1 MNLLLF
7 PDDARPLAL
16 GAAVRALRSV
26 CDGAHDRDDVGF
38 NQADARLGHRLG
50 SIPEDQWSPRQR
62 WALYRTLAKYR
73 GQLERLGVPYDRL
86 EVPARPAREDVPD
99 RSIFLREDGA
109 FGLTYEYGL
118 DLGVSWV
125 ELRPVWVREVRHH
138 RALPTK
144 RGAKALRGLVDR
156 LHFEISAEALQL
168 VEHLEAEVA
177 TEGAGKIQVHP
188 AHGFALLFEYDAM
201 LNDAVKRIPG
211 ARFRKEETGPG
222 GVWTVPAER
231 AAVEALLAFASAKGF
246 VWDEIALAAAR
257 ALVKAATGLL
267 EASKAAAA
275 DLEVPGL
282 GGTLR
287 PFQRAGVAYI
297 LHAFGVDP
305 PARPGG
311 VFVCDEPGLGK
322 TIEAL
327 ATAQAL
333 QARPTLVVCPASAKL
348 NWVRETV
355 IWLPGWR
362 VSWLNGGTA
371 EAFPV
376 RVPGRGTVYV
386 RANDLQADVVVI
398 NFDLLKKWE
407 AQLLEIPWKLLVC
420 DESHNCKNPKAIR
433 TQAVQRLAD
442 KGVRWRLAMSGTP
455 LLNRPEELIAPL
467 RMLGRLDA
475 FGGWSGFARR
485 FCRATMTRFGW
496 DLKGAAN
503 LEELNE
509 RLRQLCYLRRT
520 KADVLG
526 ELPAKIYAVVPVELS
541 NLAEYRR
548 AEADIIAWI
557 RSRAAQDAA
566 FLESLRGLGEEAR
579 RAAMKRHSEDA
590 AERAARAEMLVRI
603 GALKRIAAAGKLTGA
618 VAWVQDFLSSGRKL
632 VVFAHH
638 QEIQRALYQ
647 AVPSSRPAHLF
658 GDDSALVRD
667 TEIRRFQTDP
677 KCRVFVASLRAGR
690 EAITLHAASDVV
702 FLEQGWTP
710 AEHRQAE
717 DRLHRIGQT
726 DSVTCYYL
734 LASGTIDEDIRELIE
749 AKRHVVDTATEGE
762 GGGGADSI
770 LGELAARLLKKGGA

>member
-26 CDGAHDRDDVGF
+26 CDGAHARDDVGF
-38 NQADARLGHRLG
+38 NQADASLGHRLA

-177 TEGAGKIQVHP
+177 TDGAGKIQVHP

-222 GVWTVPAER
+222 GVWTVPVER
-231 AAVEALLAFASAKGF
+231 AAVEALIAFASAKGF
-246 VWDEIALAAAR
+246 IWDEIALAAAR
-257 ALVKAATGLL
+257 ALVKAAMGLL

-282 GGTLR
+282 GGILR
-287 PFQRAGVAYI
+287 PFQRAGVAYA
-297 LHAFGVDP
+297 LQ
-305 PARPGG
+305 ARRL
-311 VFVCDEPGLGK
+311 FFADEQGLGK
-322 TIEAL
+322 TMQSL
-327 ATAQAL
+327 ATMQVSGAF
-333 QARPTLVVCPASAKL
+333 PGLVVCPASAKL
-348 NWVRETV
+348 NWIREGV
-355 IWLPGWR
+355 LWLPAR
-362 VSWLNGGTA
+362 RFSWLNGGNA
-371 EAFPV
+371 EAFVV
-376 RVPGRGTVYV
+376 RPPGRPMVYV
-386 RANDLQADVVVI
+386 RANDLAADVVI
-398 NFDLLKKWE
+398 LNYDLLSKWKD
-407 AQLLEIPWKLLVC
+407 ALLGRTWATLVLDECHYVKNPQALRSLVC
-420 DESHNCKNPKAIR
+420 KAIVTGSR
-433 TQAVQRLAD
+433 PA
-442 KGVRWRLAMSGTP
+442 WRHLLSGTP
-455 LLNRPEELIAPL
+455 LLNRPEELIHPL
-467 RMLGRLDA
+467 TLLDRLDEL
-475 FGGWSGFARR
+475 GGWSGFARR
-485 FCRATMTRFGW
+485 YCRATMTRFGW

-509 RLRQLCYLRRT
+509 RLRGLCYIRRT
-520 KADVLG
+520 KANVLS
-526 ELPAKIYAVVPVELS
+526 ELPPKTYAVVPVELS
-541 NLAEYRR
+541 NLAEYRK

-557 RSRAAQDAA
+557 RSRAARDAA
-566 FLESLRGLGEEAR
+566 FLDGLRGLGEEAR
-579 RAAMKRHSEDA
+579 RAAMKAHGEDA

-603 GALKRIAAAGKLTGA
+603 GALKRIAATGKLAGA
-618 VAWVQDFLSSGRKL
+618 VAWVQDFLTSDKKL
-632 VVFAHH
+632 VVFAYH

-647 AVPSSRPAHLF
+647 SVPSARPAHLF

-667 TEIRRFQTDP
+667 AEIRRFQTEP
-677 KCRVFVASLRAGR
+677 ACRVFVASLRAGR
-690 EAITLHAASDVV
+690 EAITLHAASDVL
-702 FLEQGWTP
+702 FIEQGWTP

-762 GGGGADSI
+762 GGVGADSI
-770 LGELAARLLKKGGA
+770 LGELAARLLKKVGG